1 MHIVADCY
9 GNLFDVS
16 NFDDF
21 TDKKPPYYQNGKRY
35 ACCPE
40 CKSSVQIIGGI
51 ANKSQSGNSRE
62 AYASHT
68 TSAIYGLPH
77 KDYKNCPMYSGNKNN
92 WQKIYS
98 SNTDKDNED
107 LDNYIKDHDLDLA
120 FELTAL
126 TGLYFWRTELNY
138 QKAPNSFFNNLV
150 TSFKNNGGLKTSYF
164 VPEAI
169 PRLLLHYA
177 KPINI
182 WGVKILD
189 DNLGEKIR
197 QHSNFKDCFED
208 DQFKPYSYFK
218 VKFVANVDN
227 ISHPRYLYLKLI
239 WGKNESILLK
249 KISARY
255 Y

>member
-1 MHIVADCY
+1 MHIVADCC

-40 CKSSVQIIGGI
+40 CGSSVQIIGGV

-68 TSAIYGLPH
+68 RSKIYNLPL
-77 KDYKNCPMYSGNKNN
+77 KNYKKCPLYSGNDNN

-98 SNTDKDNED
+98 STADKDNV
-107 LDNYIKDHDLDLA
+107 LLNKYIDDHLLDLA
-120 FELTAL
+120 IKLTDL
-126 TGLYFWRTELNY
+126 TGIRFWCFGQNSMQT
-138 QKAPNSFFNNLV
+138 PNKRFLNLV
-150 TSFKNNGGLKTSYF
+150 TSFKNNGGLKMSYF

-189 DNLGEKIR
+189 NNLKEKIKR
-197 QHSNFKDCFED
+197 CPVFKDCFKKK
-208 DQFKPYSYFK
+208 QFQPADGTKL
-218 VKFVANVDN
+218 VASIDN
-227 ISHPRYLYLKLI
+227 INHPQYLNLKLI
-239 WGKNESILLK
+239 WNDNEELLLK
-249 KISARY
+249 RISAKY

>member
-40 CKSSVQIIGGI
+40 CKSSVQIIGGVT
-51 ANKSQSGNSRE
+51 NKSQSGNSRE

-68 TSAIYGLPH
+68 RSKINNLPL
-77 KDYKNCPMYSGNKNN
+77 KNYKKCPLYSGNDNN

-98 SNTDKDNED
+98 STVDKDNV
-107 LDNYIKDHDLDLA
+107 LLSKYIDDHLLDLA
-120 FELTAL
+120 IKLTDL
-126 TGLYFWRTELNY
+126 TGIRFWRGRKNIPQFY
-138 QKAPNSFFNNLV
+138 NNIFNNLV

-169 PRLLLHYA
+169 PRLLLHFA
-177 KPINI
+177 KPISI
-182 WGVKILD
+182 WGVLILEND
-189 DNLGEKIR
+189 LKEKIEGCAA
-197 QHSNFKDCFED
+197 FKDCFD
-208 DQFKPYSYFK
+208 KKQFQPVYGT
-218 VKFVANVDN
+218 KFVASIDN
-227 ISHPRYLYLKLI
+227 INHPQYLNLKLI